1 MPSPKLVQV
10 VTTSSVSDGVYD
22 FPCTFTCEKFK
33 KGSFLRIIKWEISI
47 RNCDLTIHEAQYLGG
62 AGSEVQH
69 GKKWDNDKLKMLA
82 NSSVIS
88 KHFVILH

>member
-1 MPSPKLVQV
+1 MV
-10 VTTSSVSDGVYD
+10 
-22 FPCTFTCEKFK
+22 
-33 KGSFLRIIKWEISI
+33 KWEISI

-69 GKKWDNDKLKMLA
+69 GRKWDNDKLKMLA

-88 KHFVILH
+88 KHFVILHEPTLGVTEAMIP